1 MSSQRFRLRTATDRA
16 AEHPWLTVLAVLCLA
31 ILVLVLLWDWNWFKG
46 PVERQ
51 VQARTGRVLDIGG
64 DLDVDL
70 GRVTV
75 IRAERLRFANAAWAK
90 EGTMASAD
98 LLELRVEPLKLL
110 FQRKLS
116 IPLLRLVKPDVLLQ
130 TGAQGNNWT
139 FESSGGGDGPRFR
152 RLWIDQ
158 GHLRFDDPVGKT
170 AVDITVA
177 SQRGNGA
184 QGSAP
189 IAIEGGGRWRDNP
202 FTLEGRAESPLE
214 LTDSTQPYRIDLRA
228 AAGSTRAHARGALL
242 DPFALENFDLQL
254 ALSGADL
261 EDLFPLLGIALPHT
275 PRYSFDGRLARRRTH
290 WTYDGFSGKVGDSD
304 LGGSVAVETGGKRT
318 DFRAD
323 LVSKLLDFDDLGGFV
338 GAPPQDGP
346 GETPSAALEAEAA
359 SERAAGRILPDTPYD
374 LAKLRAMDADVRW
387 KAARIEAPG
396 WPLEDMD
403 AHLLLKDGLVRL
415 DPLNFG
421 VAGGDVRSTI
431 RMDAREDVIRT
442 NAKVALRGLEIGRL
456 MPDAKLAQ
464 DAVGRIGGDIAI
476 TGRGNSI
483 AGMLGTAN
491 GDIALGMGRG
501 SVSNLLMELAG
512 IDIYEALKYL
522 IGKDR
527 KVAIRCAFGDFK
539 VTDGVMDTRA
549 LAFDTSDTIIIG
561 KGKVSLREE
570 ALDLELRPRP
580 KDRSF
585 LTLRSPLVVGGTFAD
600 PSFRPDLARLGLRGA
615 IALALGSIAPP
626 AALLATIDLGGGE
639 DSGCGGDY
647 AR

>member
-1 MSSQRFRLRTATDRA
+1 MSSQRPRFHRVTDRA
-16 AEHPWLTVLAVLCLA
+16 ANHPWLTVHAVLCLA
-31 ILVLVLLWDWNWFKG
+31 ILVLVLLWDWNWFRG

-51 VQARTGRVLDIGG
+51 VEARTGRVLDIGG
-64 DLDVDL
+64 NLDVDL
-70 GRVTV
+70 GKVTV
-75 IRAERLRFANAAWAK
+75 IRAERLRFSNAAWSR
-90 EGTMASAD
+90 EDTMASAD

-110 FQRKLS
+110 FQRELS
-116 IPLLRLVKPDVLLQ
+116 IPLLRLVKPDVLLE
-130 TGAQGNNWT
+130 TGAEGNNWT
-139 FESSGGGDGPRFR
+139 LGDSGGGDAPRFR
-152 RLWIDQ
+152 RLWIDD
-158 GHLRFDDPVGKT
+158 GRLRFDDPAGKT
-170 AVDITVA
+170 AIDIKLA
-177 SQRGNGA
+177 SQRGDGA

-189 IAIEGGGRWRDNP
+189 IALKGDGRWRGSP

-228 AAGSTRAHARGALL
+228 VAGATRAHARGALM

-254 ALSGADL
+254 ALAGADL

-275 PRYSFDGRLARRRTH
+275 PRYDFDGRLIRKAAI
-290 WTYDGFSGKVGDSD
+290 WQYDRFAGKVGDSD
-304 LGGSVAVETGGKRT
+304 LAGSVTVDSSGERN
-318 DFRAD
+318 DFRAN

-346 GETPSAALEAEAA
+346 GETGSAVLEAEAA
-359 SERAAGRILPDTPYD
+359 SERAAGRILPDTPYELD
-374 LAKLRAMDADVRW
+374 KLRAMDADVRW

-403 AHLLLKDGLVRL
+403 AHLILEDGMVRL

-431 RMDAREDVIRT
+431 RMNAREDVIRT
-442 NAKVALRGLEIGRL
+442 NAKISLRGLDIGRL
-456 MPDAKLAQ
+456 MPDANLAQ
-464 DAVGRIGGDIAI
+464 DAVGRIGGDIDIA
-476 TGRGNSI
+476 GSGNSI
-483 AGMLGTAN
+483 AKMLATAD
-491 GDIALGMGRG
+491 GDIALGMGKG

-539 VTDGVMDTRA
+539 VTDGLMDTRA

-561 KGKVSLREE
+561 KGTVSLREE

-600 PSFRPDLARLGLRGA
+600 PSFRPDFARLGLRGA